1 MEDIILEKQKEGKVI
16 IMCTVVER
24 FMEEGREEGRKHLIM
39 SCYQK
44 GKTSE
49 MIAEF
54 MGIPLEEVE
63 KIIKHCEEKEMLC

>member
-1 MEDIILEKQKEGKVI
+1 
-16 IMCTVVER
+16 MCTIVER
-24 FMEEGREEGRKHLIM
+24 FMEEGRQQGIEQERKHLIM

-44 GKTSE
+44 GKTAE

>member
-1 MEDIILEKQKEGKVI
+1 
-16 IMCTVVER
+16 MCTVVER
-24 FMEEGREEGRKHLIM
+24 FMEEGRQQGIEEGRAEGRRQERKHLIM

-44 GKTSE
+44 GKTAE

-54 MGIPLEEVE
+54 MGIPLEEVK